1 MNVTHANQLP
11 AYMFYSRFAST
22 RGCCVRNL
30 LSPCSLSNYQFPEP
44 GPTGFSPC
52 VEDFSKRLT
61 TLSTTSP
68 LVLKCFGTVAAACRG
83 IEHNT
88 HAPAG
93 LVAFKTIIDIV
104 YIIGPS
110 AQADLAERATDN
122 GTSETRAVPRVS
134 TARAGKNQM
143 RSETSNLQKI
153 SSLLHLCDRNIRC
166 NSKIM

>member
-1 MNVTHANQLP
+1 MTHRTVRGSTLYCAAADRHRCLDDTRAKDAKQGNDEGVLNVTHANQLP

-68 LVLKCFGTVAAACRG
+68 LVLKCFGKVAAACRG
-83 IEHNT
+83 IEHNM
-88 HAPAG
+88 
-93 LVAFKTIIDIV
+93 V
-104 YIIGPS
+104 
-110 AQADLAERATDN
+110 
-122 GTSETRAVPRVS
+122 
-134 TARAGKNQM
+134 ARAQV
-143 RSETSNLQKI
+143 RT
-153 SSLLHLCDRNIRC
+153 CF
-166 NSKIM
+166 